1 MNRRRVT
8 LFFLLL
14 AIFFLVFYPSKKQK
28 YTHNQG
34 KIFGTY
40 YSVIYQ
46 QPEGEDLHEQIKQ
59 QLDKVDASLSMFN
72 DTSVISR
79 INRNE
84 DVVVDDLFVKMY
96 QVAHDVSTLTHGA
109 FDITV
114 APLVTFWGFGKATS
128 HDVDINALDSI
139 RKLVGYQ
146 LIELRDGR
154 IYKQN
159 PAITLDASAIA
170 KGYGSDIVAQFL
182 KEQGCKNYMVEIGG
196 EVVCHGKNEK
206 GKPWRIGI
214 NKPIEDTTG
223 MVNEIEEV
231 LHLTDKAVATSGNYR
246 QFYYKE
252 GKKYAHT
259 IDPRTGQP
267 VQHNLLSA
275 TVIAPTCMA
284 ADAWATAF
292 MVLGPHVADS
302 LAATLDQIECMFICV
317 DEQGKYQVTK
327 TDGFDKYTKD

>member
-72 DTSVISR
+72 DTSIISR

-159 PAITLDASAIA
+159 PAIANQA
-170 KGYGSDIVAQFL
+170 KL
-182 KEQGCKNYMVEIGG
+182 
-196 EVVCHGKNEK
+196 
-206 GKPWRIGI
+206 
-214 NKPIEDTTG
+214 
-223 MVNEIEEV
+223 
-231 LHLTDKAVATSGNYR
+231 
-246 QFYYKE
+246 
-252 GKKYAHT
+252 
-259 IDPRTGQP
+259 
-267 VQHNLLSA
+267 
-275 TVIAPTCMA
+275 
-284 ADAWATAF
+284 
-292 MVLGPHVADS
+292 
-302 LAATLDQIECMFICV
+302 
-317 DEQGKYQVTK
+317 
-327 TDGFDKYTKD
+327 